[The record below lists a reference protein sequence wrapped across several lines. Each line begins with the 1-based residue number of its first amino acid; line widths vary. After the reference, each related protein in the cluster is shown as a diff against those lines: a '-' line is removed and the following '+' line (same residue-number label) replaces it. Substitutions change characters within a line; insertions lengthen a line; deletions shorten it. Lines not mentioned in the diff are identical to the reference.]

1 MFYLKVE
8 IRYTGGAAADWVPL
22 VCTRK
27 AALDEY
33 TWILGECMV
42 GECMGGERMG
52 GERMG
57 GERMGGECM
66 GGERSGQDKLDP
78 YVICGFLSCAIN
90 RQRA

>member
-33 TWILGECMV
+33 TWII
-42 GECMGGERMG
+42 
-52 GERMG
+52 
-57 GERMGGECM
+57 GECM

>member
-27 AALDEY
+27 AALDAY

-42 GECMGGERMG
+42 GECMVGERMV
-52 GERMG
+52 
-57 GERMGGECM
+57 
-66 GGERSGQDKLDP
+66 GERSGQDKLDP
-78 YVICGFLSCAIN
+78 YVICGFLSCTIN
-90 RQRA
+90 RQHA